1 MADWTI
7 SGAIGALE
15 ALGPKIAAIGESTMK
30 GLAPARSGTLR
41 GSIHTEQQGSSTWFV
56 GTDLYYAYYVDQ
68 GRRDVWPIRARAL
81 RFEDG
86 SFHAHAGPA
95 KAQNFAKRTADAL
108 NAMSFSL

>member
-1 MADWTI
+1 MADFTI
-7 SGAIGALE
+7 SGAISALE

-30 GLAPARSGTLR
+30 GIAPARSGALR
-41 GSIHTEQQGSSTWFV
+41 GSIHQEQQGSETWFV

-68 GRRDVWPIRARAL
+68 GRGDVWPIRARAL

-86 SFHAHAGPA
+86 SFHPHARPA
-95 KAQNFAKRTADAL
+95 KAQNFAKKTADAL